1 MYYCIRNKEIV
12 FGFFKEKSDRDFA
25 LRHYVTDYGL
35 PCEEDWDG

>member
-1 MYYCIRNKEIV
+1 MYYCIRNKEII

-25 LRHYVTDYGL
+25 IKHFVEYGF